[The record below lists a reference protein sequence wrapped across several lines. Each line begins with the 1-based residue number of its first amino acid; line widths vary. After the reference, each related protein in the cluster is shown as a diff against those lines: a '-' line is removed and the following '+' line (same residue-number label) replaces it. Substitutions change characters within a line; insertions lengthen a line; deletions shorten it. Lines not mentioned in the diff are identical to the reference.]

1 MPNKLHP
8 KQSRVTSWSQLR
20 HWRWACA
27 SHMVGKPWRQ
37 RNDRGNIC
45 SKNSVT
51 CMNEWPSLCLIII
64 TAQGPSTASAHVSFS
79 GFYSLYIQWCN
90 ETYKRNPLGWILI
103 NENGTFRY
111 NTSAEHEGR
120 ARTIHTSG
128 LKCKN
133 KQKKTFTIYRWQG
146 GDHYVQALHMQW
158 RLARPK
164 VYTQQC
170 RTPLKA
176 TVIHFDNRR
185 FFGKIKKL
193 GAASTNTDENKKPTK
208 VTHEIMNLVRFCTDA
223 HSLHQFILSCCATPT
238 GKGGE
243 QKGEEFPLF
252 T

>member
-1 MPNKLHP
+1 MTVTVPNHNYSTGPIDRVCSRLLLWLLQFVHP
-8 KQSRVTSWSQLR
+8 VV
-20 HWRWACA
+20 HWNIQK
-27 SHMVGKPWRQ
+27 KPFRL
-37 RNDRGNIC
+37 NI
-45 SKNSVT
+45 
-51 CMNEWPSLCLIII
+51 
-64 TAQGPSTASAHVSFS
+64 
-79 GFYSLYIQWCN
+79 
-90 ETYKRNPLGWILI
+90 
-103 NENGTFRY
+103 NGTFRY

-176 TVIHFDNRR
+176 TVIHFDNR

-243 QKGEEFPLF
+243 QKGEEFPLY